1 MRNSRRSGL
10 TLIEIVLTIAL
21 VGLLSGLSLWAL
33 KPGKSKLSSLALA
46 TALGEEF
53 EATRKLAIA
62 QGRPT
67 ALCIPTDGGGTPLA
81 TSVYRLEGWNKPVVT
96 TSKGYGGDYP
106 DLYFLAARWE
116 GPAFTEGLP
125 GSPLS
130 KFELFSLDRWL
141 PDSFKND
148 YVFCFTPD
156 GGVVSNGQPAWDGR
170 YTIVVAANPVVG
182 GSAPNLRTLLGGDGA
197 ATLLLS
203 PTGGI
208 EVLAGVPSGT
218 LGTGSVGAVVSSAP
232 QGRTE
237 YGGGGATVKLSKI
250 RILPNPATAPPNQ
263 GVCVPGQV
271 VTLEVYADDPE
282 GRALFSKWT
291 QVAETTPGIN
301 GQFTYPHSS
310 SNANLV
316 GEVDKMEFVYKV
328 PSGVEWLSGA
338 PPEGVGVFRARWN
351 WTVPISSKEGDRYR
365 VQADVRDV
373 KGEVFIE
380 NPPAE
385 TFVTPPV
392 GRLLV
397 ERRGPDGLWQLVMM
411 NPDGSGERVLS
422 QPGVEEGMPSLDRGS
437 TKMAFLQGTSP
448 ARYVK
453 VRPLNGGPEWTAAGP
468 GTYNSVSLSPD
479 GAWVSYR
486 NDATQELITR
496 RVGGAGAPIVV
507 SQPFSA
513 GGHGVKKSRTGWSQN
528 SRYMLYE
535 KNGLLFSQGLYGG
548 GEHQLISGPFWN
560 TQSGYDGPENP
571 YAPTT
576 YQTETG
582 ERLLLSLGSN
592 NPVLISFPITEALL
606 SGGQQFDPG
615 NLALDYSV
623 APTGGRLRVGYGGNG
638 PSGADNDYPSVSSD
652 GMFLIFTRSPQTSG
666 DSHSAVPEDTEDQ
679 VLMIVPRSGDNFV
692 AGPGGPTE
700 MPMTDVRRA
709 IWIPEAE

>member
-1 MRNSRRSGL
+1 MRRSRQLGL
-10 TLIEIVLTIAL
+10 TLIEVVLTLLL

-67 ALCIPTDGGGTPLA
+67 ALCIPTDGGASPLA
-81 TSVYRLEGWNKPVVT
+81 SSVYRLEGWNKPVVMA
-96 TSKGYGGDYP
+96 SKGYGGDYP
-106 DLYFLAARWE
+106 GLFFLAARWS

-130 KFELFSLDRWL
+130 KFELFNLANWL
-141 PDSFKND
+141 PEEYKND

-156 GGVVSNGQPAWDGR
+156 GGVISNGQPATDGR
-170 YTIVVAANPVVG
+170 YTILVAANPVVG
-182 GSAPNLRTLLGGDGA
+182 GSPPNMRTLNGANGA

-203 PTGGI
+203 PSGGV
-208 EVLAGVPSGT
+208 EVVAGVPSGV
-218 LGTGSVGAVVSSAP
+218 LGAGSPATIVPSTAQGQTG
-232 QGRTE
+232 

-250 RILPNPATAPPNQ
+250 RILPNPATAPPDQ
-263 GVCVPGQV
+263 GICVPGQV
-271 VTLEVYADDPE
+271 VTLEVYAYDPE

-310 SNANLV
+310 TNANLV

-328 PSGVEWLSGA
+328 PDNVQWMSG
-338 PPEGVGVFRARWN
+338 PPPAGVGVFRARWN
-351 WTVPISSKEGDRYR
+351 WTVPISSEAGDRYR

-373 KGEVFIE
+373 KGEVYIE
-380 NPPAE
+380 NPPVE

-468 GTYNSVSLSPD
+468 GTYNSVSMSPD
-479 GAWVSYR
+479 GAWVSFR
-486 NDATQELITR
+486 DDTAGQLITR
-496 RVGGAGAPIVV
+496 RVGGGGTPIEVN
-507 SQPFSA
+507 QPFWV

-535 KNGLLFSQGLYGG
+535 KDGLLFSHGLYGG
-548 GEHQLISGPFWN
+548 GEHQLISSQFMN
-560 TQSGYDGPENP
+560 TVPGYHGPEAP

-576 YQTETG
+576 YQTVAG
-582 ERLLLSLGSN
+582 ERLLLSLGNN
-592 NPVLISFPITEALL
+592 NPVLISFPINEALL
-606 SGGQQFDPG
+606 SGPQQVAPG
-615 NLALDYSV
+615 NLALDYEV
-623 APTGGRLRVGYGGNG
+623 ETEGNLLRVGYGLHG
-638 PSGADNDYPSVSSD
+638 PNGADNDYPSISSD
-652 GMFLIFTRSPQTSG
+652 GSFLVFTRSPQTSG
-666 DSHSAVPEDTEDQ
+666 DGHSGIPEDTEGQ
-679 VLMIVPRSGDNFV
+679 VLMIVPRNGDNFI
-692 AGPGGPTE
+692 AGPGGPTT
-700 MPMTDVRRA
+700 MPVSNVRRA